1 MNERDDEREEIIED
15 VEEITDVAGEN
26 VGTVSE
32 ESISDIDFE
41 AEVMRRIEALEA
53 RFAEIDSREEARAK
67 RRQGFFK
74 PVEGYRDGGELASED
89 VITLDN
95 LYTERRER
103 K

>member
-1 MNERDDEREEIIED
+1 MDERDNEREEIITD
-15 VEEITDVAGEN
+15 VEEISDTAGEN
-26 VGTVSE
+26 DGTESE
-32 ESISDIDFE
+32 ESISDMDFE

-53 RFAEIDSREEARAK
+53 RFAEIDSREEERAK

-74 PVEGYRDGGELASED
+74 PVEGYRDGGELAAED